1 MKIYLNIIS
10 IGTYRANSLIQL
22 MPLLFRKKSIL
33 YIYMRMYVCL
43 CVCVCKRTRVEANN
57 NLLTIL
63 AISIAIVVW
72 FVGVVRGCW
81 CCSLQCFGC
90 CCFIYIIWINSII
103 ARKEWAQ
110 RNYMGCVC
118 VCANNEFTMAIVFAL
133 SLQLCLVKHEKLFG
147 LNFWEKNICFFFL
160 ALILSF

>member
-72 FVGVVRGCW
+72 FVGVVRGC
-81 CCSLQCFGC
+81 
-90 CCFIYIIWINSII
+90 
-103 ARKEWAQ
+103 
-110 RNYMGCVC
+110 
-118 VCANNEFTMAIVFAL
+118 
-133 SLQLCLVKHEKLFG
+133 
-147 LNFWEKNICFFFL
+147 
-160 ALILSF
+160 